1 MSDQNLA
8 RRTAVEI
15 AFDGTDISSSM
26 RGYLLSLTYTDNEED
41 EADDLQIKLQDRDS
55 VWLEHWLEQAIQAAA
70 GQVPGQAAGKSYKV
84 TAKSGLNVRAGPG
97 TKHKKL
103 GTLTNGTVVE
113 GSAIESGWA
122 SITYNGK
129 KAYASAAYLKATEEA
144 AAGAMT
150 TAMKIQAAILR
161 ENWNSDGKDK
171 LLDCGEFELDS
182 VSADGPPAT
191 VTIKATSLP
200 YSAKVRQTLNSKA
213 WEACKLSD
221 IANEIA
227 GRNGMLCMFES
238 GNDPFYQRLEQLK
251 TSDIEFLSQLCH
263 DAGISLKA
271 TNNILVLFDQATYE
285 EKAAILTI
293 KRGVRGYT
301 RWKLGASAAD
311 AQYTSCRVSYVDPA
325 TGKCIAGIAKVED
338 YDADA
343 EDNQQLEISAKVS
356 SVGEAET
363 LAGKHL
369 RLHNKYAKTAS
380 FTLPGD
386 PDLVAGVTVTLEDWG
401 AWDGKYIV
409 SQARHTVSNAG
420 YTVQVQL
427 RKVLEGC

>member
-1 MSDQNLA
+1 MSNQSLA
-8 RRTAVEI
+8 RRTAVEV
-15 AFDGTDISSSM
+15 AFDGTDISSSI

-55 VWLEHWLEQAIQAAA
+55 VWLEYWLEQAIQAAA
-70 GQVPGQAAGKSYKV
+70 GQVPGQAGGKSYKV

-97 TKHKKL
+97 TRHKKL
-103 GTLTNGTVVE
+103 GALSSGTVVE
-113 GSAIESGWA
+113 VSAIESGWA
-122 SITYNGK
+122 SILYNGQ
-129 KAYASAAYLKATEEA
+129 KAYASAAYLKATKEPA
-144 AAGAMT
+144 SGSVT
-150 TAMKIQAAILR
+150 TALKIQAAILR

-213 WEACKLSD
+213 WEACKLSG

-238 GNDPFYQRLEQLK
+238 GNDPFYERIEQIK

-271 TNNILVLFDQATYE
+271 TNSILVLFNQAAYE
-285 EKAAILTI
+285 DKAPILTI

-301 RWKLGASAAD
+301 RWKLGASTAD
-311 AQYTSCRVSYVDPA
+311 TQYTSCRVSYVDPA

-356 SVGEAET
+356 SVGEAKT
-363 LAGKHL
+363 LAEKHL

-409 SQARHTVSNAG
+409 SQAKHTVSNTG

-427 RKVLEGC
+427 RKVLEGY